1 MYRNDFTADGLTKNF
16 TFDFPIFNVAD
27 VEVVVNGVRPQQQP
41 TITANSA
48 LTGGTISFATAPAQ
62 GSVIS
67 AIRLVKIPQ
76 HSDYDPSQC
85 VDVER
90 LNADLSLLVNA
101 LKDASGANVAVIEAT
116 SLLPTLQAYVEDRV
130 AYIQSLLHTNEDW
143 GSVSDPAL
151 GL

>member
-27 VEVVVNGVRPQQQP
+27 VEVIVNGVRPQQQP
-41 TITANSA
+41 TITANST

-67 AIRLVKIPQ
+67 AIRMVKISR
-76 HSDYDPSQC
+76 HSDYDPSQS
-85 VDVER
+85 VDIEQ

-101 LKDASGANVAVIEAT
+101 LKDASGANVAAIEAT

-143 GSVSDPAL
+143 GLITDPVVNV
-151 GL
+151 